1 MTATLVIMP
10 SRFLLHTTLL
20 IISAAGV
27 YFWLS
32 LPYLEP
38 YTLQLVAVLV
48 LLYVGSHSLRSRK
61 PKWFHRSAIT
71 LDVTILTAM
80 ILLLVTETGSLA
92 SPFFF
97 LCYFLLFG
105 VAMLYEIEAT
115 LVLTGVF
122 ILYFL
127 FLPTTNLADLAHL
140 SELLALIMITPL
152 AIFTGHQYELSV
164 EEKKA
169 QAILS
174 KHLSSEETDT
184 LIFLSLNLKK
194 TLISALDTLSV
205 VIPKE
210 RVKDVRINLQTLYSD
225 LKNLYRSADE
235 LQQTIDQESDES
247 KH

>member
-1 MTATLVIMP
+1 MP
-10 SRFLLHTTLL
+10 SRFLVHTILL
-20 IISAAGV
+20 ISATAGV

-32 LPYLEP
+32 LPGLAP
-38 YTLQLVAVLV
+38 YTLQLVAILV
-48 LLYVGSHSLRSRK
+48 LLYLGSHWLRTHR
-61 PKWFHRSAIT
+61 PKWFHRGSIT
-71 LDVTILTAM
+71 LDITILTAM
-80 ILLLVTETGSLA
+80 TLLLVTETGSLA
-92 SPFFF
+92 SPLFF

-127 FLPTTNLADLAHL
+127 FLPTTNLGDLAHL
-140 SELLALIMITPL
+140 SELLALIFITPL
-152 AIFTGHQYELSV
+152 AIFTGHQYETTV

-169 QAILS
+169 RQMLA
-174 KHLSSEETDT
+174 KHLSTEETDT

-205 VIPKE
+205 VIPQE
-210 RVKDVRINLQTLYSD
+210 RVKEVRTNLQMLYTD

-235 LQQTIDQESDES
+235 LQQTIDQESE
-247 KH
+247 KV

>member
-1 MTATLVIMP
+1 MP
-10 SRFLLHTTLL
+10 SRFLIHTILL
-20 IISAAGV
+20 ISASAGV

-32 LPYLEP
+32 LPGLAP
-38 YTLQLVAVLV
+38 YTLQLVAILV
-48 LLYVGSHSLRSRK
+48 LLYVGSHWLRSHR
-61 PKWFHRSAIT
+61 PKWFHRSSIT
-71 LDVTILTAM
+71 LDITILTSM
-80 ILLLVTETGSLA
+80 ILLLITETGSLA

-127 FLPTTNLADLAHL
+127 FLPTTNLGDLAHL
-140 SELLALIMITPL
+140 SELLALVMITPL
-152 AIFTGHQYELSV
+152 AIFTGHQYETTV

-169 QAILS
+169 KAILEG
-174 KHLSSEETDT
+174 HLTNEETDT

-205 VIPKE
+205 VIPQE
-210 RVKDVRINLQTLYSD
+210 RVQEVRTNLQTLYSD

-235 LQQTIDQESDES
+235 LQETIDRESDH
-247 KH
+247 K

>member
-1 MTATLVIMP
+1 MP
-10 SRFLLHTTLL
+10 TRFLLHTILL
-20 IISAAGV
+20 IISTAGV
-27 YFWLS
+27 FFWLS
-32 LPYLEP
+32 IPGLSP
-38 YTLQLVAVLV
+38 YTLQLVAILV
-48 LLYVGSHSLRSRK
+48 LLYVGSHWLRTHR
-61 PKWFHRSAIT
+61 PKWFHRSSIT
-71 LDVTILTAM
+71 LDITILTSM

-127 FLPTTNLADLAHL
+127 FLPTTNLGDLSHL
-140 SELLALIMITPL
+140 SELLALVFITPL
-152 AIFTGHQYELSV
+152 AIFTGHQYETNV

-169 QAILS
+169 RLMLS
-174 KHLSSEETDT
+174 KHLSNEETDT

-194 TLISALDTLSV
+194 TLISALDSLSV
-205 VIPKE
+205 IIPQE
-210 RVKDVRINLQTLYSD
+210 RVKEVRTNLQTLYSD

-235 LQQTIDQESDES
+235 LQQTIDQESD
-247 KH
+247 K

>member
-1 MTATLVIMP
+1 MP
-10 SRFLLHTTLL
+10 SRFLLHTILL
-20 IISAAGV
+20 ISAAAGV

-32 LPYLEP
+32 LPALSS
-38 YTLQLVAVLV
+38 YTLQLVALLV
-48 LLYVGSHSLRSRK
+48 LLYVGSHSLRKHK
-61 PKWFHRSAIT
+61 PKWFHRSSIT
-71 LDVTILTAM
+71 LDITILTAM

-127 FLPTTNLADLAHL
+127 FLPTTNIGDLAHL

-152 AIFTGHQYELSV
+152 AIFTGHQYETTM

-169 QAILS
+169 RALLAS
-174 KHLSSEETDT
+174 HLSNEETDT

-205 VIPKE
+205 VIPQE
-210 RVKDVRINLQTLYSD
+210 RVKEVRVNLQTLYSD

-235 LQQTIDQESDES
+235 LQQTIDQESE
-247 KH
+247 KV